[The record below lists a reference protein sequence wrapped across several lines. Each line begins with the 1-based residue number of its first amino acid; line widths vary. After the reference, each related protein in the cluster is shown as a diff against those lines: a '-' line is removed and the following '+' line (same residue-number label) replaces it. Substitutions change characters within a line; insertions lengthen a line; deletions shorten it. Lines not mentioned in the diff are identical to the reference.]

1 MEENFSVEPPYE
13 EPSKY
18 KSFLSPHFLA
28 AFLILTICTVFLGI
42 SVEEIKERK
51 VFQPKAN
58 VEEEIPFYVSLESPK
73 EDTVVVDDK
82 VEVSGKTLPGTV
94 VFVYTE
100 DDVYSSESD
109 EAGNFS
115 LEILVN
121 EGINTVTLT
130 AFGENGE
137 EQSIYFDVVYDKS

>member
-1 MEENFSVEPPYE
+1 
-13 EPSKY
+13 
-18 KSFLSPHFLA
+18 
-28 AFLILTICTVFLGI
+28 
-42 SVEEIKERK
+42 
-51 VFQPKAN
+51 KASTN
-58 VEEEIPFYVSLESPK
+58 EEIPFYVSLESPK

-100 DDVYSSESD
+100 DDVYSVESD
-109 EAGNFS
+109 EAGNFNI
-115 LEILVN
+115 EILVN

-130 AFGENGE
+130 AFSENGE